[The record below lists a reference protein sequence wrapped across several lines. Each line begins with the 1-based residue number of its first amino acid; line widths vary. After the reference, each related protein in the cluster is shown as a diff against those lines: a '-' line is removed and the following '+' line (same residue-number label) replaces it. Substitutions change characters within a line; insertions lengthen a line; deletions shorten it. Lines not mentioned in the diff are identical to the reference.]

1 AAAQAAVDGIVADFP
16 TEAADFQDR
25 IDALTDIVIPAVTDS
40 NNNGVDDA
48 TEIAAVEDLVAAA
61 EQAYQDAA
69 DALTA
74 AQADNSISQAEVD
87 ALTQDLADAQAAKA
101 AAQAAVDGIVADFPT
116 EAADFQD
123 RIDALTDIVIPAVT
137 DSNNNGVDDATEIAA
152 VEDLVAAAEAAYAA
166 ADQALADAIADNA
179 VTQAEVDELTQDLA
193 DAIAAKDAAQAAVD
207 GIATDFPTEAGGFQ
221 DRIDALTDIV
231 IPAVTHNITADD
243 DQNSTNYELSTTES
257 RADIEGSIFTLA
269 NAGVLGGIISL
280 DLSTSTNPKIT
291 VANNETLNFT
301 LTASGSTGL
310 TAGALGALV
319 DALLA
324 GGSVNGT
331 MDLVI
336 LKDNGAGKYEVYNV
350 LENVY
355 TLNNALLTFTA
366 SGSAA
371 VTLNEAGNY
380 SFVLAPNGSETNN
393 LLTQL
398 LSLNVLGSLN
408 LDANGTVIATIN
420 NTDPVTGNV
429 FDNDVINPVGLD
441 VKVTTVTHGADN
453 QGVVAG
459 TPTVIEGQYGTL
471 TINSDGTYS
480 YQMTADGT
488 ALGKVDTFSYTIA
501 DGDGHSSVANIY
513 IRLDSTLVNLDWTGK
528 TGAQEAT
535 KATNVLV
542 SDVDGTAATLANQ
555 YNVAVNGNGDAAGSV
570 LTTGQTTLGVQSIP
584 DDSGTFTV
592 AAGQT
597 AYIAFTT
604 VVPANVTQD
613 FGTFVTNNQTT
624 NYTTTVT
631 LSQNGVLIG
640 GTLATWTSNAAQNGT
655 VHYYK
660 VTNTG
665 TSDATYSLK
674 VSGSDGVPLYDF
686 NNTLTAQFGVNNI
699 QLDVKAPTYTA
710 AAVTGNVITGTDSA
724 GEDTLYSSSF
734 KLGAVAGTTE
744 PAGYNVGTGTAIV
757 GSYGTLTI
765 NADGSY
771 SYLANGKVSDLGKVD
786 VFTYK
791 VETLDGS
798 SASSTLSITL
808 GKESVL
814 IGNPTG
820 GTAGDDVAVSQGG
833 AETFTLGTGQDTL
846 IFNVLN
852 STDALGGNGHDT
864 WSDFSTSQ
872 GDVIDIS
879 SLLSG
884 ATAANI
890 ASYVSVTTSNG
901 VSTISIDRD
910 GAGTTYNSKVDL
922 LTINEAS
929 TLEELIKGNHLIY

>member
-1 AAAQAAVDGIVADFP
+1 
-16 TEAADFQDR
+16 
-25 IDALTDIVIPAVTDS
+25 S

-61 EQAYQDAA
+61 EAAYAAA
-69 DALTA
+69 DQALA
-74 AQADNSISQAEVD
+74 DAIADNAVTQAEVD
-87 ALTQDLADAQAAKA
+87 ELTQDLADAIAAKD
-101 AAQAAVDGIVADFPT
+101 AAQAAVDGIATDFPT
-116 EAADFQD
+116 EAGGFQD
-123 RIDALTDIVIPAVT
+123 RIDALTDIVIPSVT

-269 NAGVLGGIISL
+269 NAGVLGDVISV
-280 DLSTSTNPKIT
+280 DISTSTNPKIT

-301 LTASGSTGL
+301 LTASGSTGI
-310 TAGALGALV
+310 TGGGVGAIL

-324 GGSVNGT
+324 GGSINGT

-336 LKDNGAGKYEVYNV
+336 LKDNGAGQYEVYNV

-355 TLNNALLTFTA
+355 TLTNSLVTFFA
-366 SGSAA
+366 GGSAA

-380 SFVLAPNGSETNN
+380 SFVLAPNGSEKNN

-398 LSLNVLGSLN
+398 LSLNVLGALN

-542 SDVDGTAATLANQ
+542 ADVDGTAATLANQ
-555 YNVAVNGNGDAAGSV
+555 YNKVVNGNGDAAGSV

-604 VVPANVTQD
+604 VVPTNVTQN
-613 FGTFVTNNQTT
+613 FGLIVGNQTT
-624 NYTTTVT
+624 SYTTTVELLQKGT
-631 LSQNGVLIG
+631 VLN
-640 GTLATWTSNAAQNGT
+640 TSLATWSSNATQNGT

-724 GEDTLYSSSF
+724 GVDTLYSSSF
-734 KLGAVAGTTE
+734 KLGVVAGTTE

-864 WSDFSTSQ
+864 WSDFSKSQ

>member
-1 AAAQAAVDGIVADFP
+1 DQALADAIADNAVSQAEVDALTQDLADAQAAKDAAQAAVDGIVADFP
-16 TEAADFQDR
+16 AEAADFQTR

-40 NNNGVDDA
+40 NNNGVNDA
-48 TEIAAVEDLVAAA
+48 
-61 EQAYQDAA
+61 
-69 DALTA
+69 
-74 AQADNSISQAEVD
+74 
-87 ALTQDLADAQAAKA
+87 
-101 AAQAAVDGIVADFPT
+101 
-116 EAADFQD
+116 
-123 RIDALTDIVIPAVT
+123 ID
-137 DSNNNGVDDATEIAA
+137 A

-179 VTQAEVDELTQDLA
+179 VSQAEVDALTQDLA
-193 DAIAAKDAAQAAVD
+193 DAQAAKDAAQAAVD
-207 GIATDFPTEAGGFQ
+207 GIVADFPAEAADFQ
-221 DRIDALTDIV
+221 TRIDALTDIV

-542 SDVDGTAATLANQ
+542 ADVDGTAATLANQ

-604 VVPANVTQD
+604 VVPTNVTQN
-613 FGTFVTNNQTT
+613 FGTIITNNQTT
-624 NYTTTVT
+624 SYTTTVE
-631 LSQNGVLIG
+631 LLQNGTILD
-640 GTLATWTSNAAQNGT
+640 TSLATWSSNATQNGT

-724 GEDTLYSSSF
+724 GADTLYSSSF
-734 KLGAVAGTTE
+734 KLGVVAGTTE

-864 WSDFSTSQ
+864 WSDFSKSQ